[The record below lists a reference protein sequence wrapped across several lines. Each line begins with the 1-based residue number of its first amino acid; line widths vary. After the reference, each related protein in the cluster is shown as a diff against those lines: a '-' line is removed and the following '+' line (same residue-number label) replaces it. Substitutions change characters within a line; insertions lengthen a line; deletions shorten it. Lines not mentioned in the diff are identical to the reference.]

1 MCRHIPHNLGFN
13 LAEMVKKM
21 PKIES
26 RTKKVVIAVSV
37 LIAAAI
43 VLLGYFIVGFS
54 AALDDFVFL
63 GFLAMISPITFVN
76 YVDYRWRKAVDEHL
90 PDLFRSIVQAQE
102 TGMTLPKAVEEAA
115 ERDYGPLTPELKKM
129 AVQISWGSSFEEA
142 LLAFGRRVGTVLTR
156 RTMPMIIEASRSG
169 GRVEKVFNPMGKF
182 IQTTILL
189 EKHRKTQTRPY
200 IAIIYVALFVF
211 LFTIVILFKTFFT
224 GVDGLALFS
233 MSTGLPEDL
242 RRIFLH
248 LTLVQGFFSG
258 LVAGK
263 MGEGSVSAGLKHSLV
278 MMLVGYV
285 TLKFFL

>member
-54 AALDDFVFL
+54 VALDDFVFL
-63 GFLAMISPITFVN
+63 GFLAMISPITLVN

-129 AVQISWGSSFEEA
+129 AVQISWGASFEEA

-182 IQTTILL
+182 IQTTNLL
-189 EKHRKTQTRPY
+189 EKQRKTQTRPY

-233 MSTGLPEDL
+233 MSTWLPEDL

-263 MGEGSVSAGLKHSLV
+263 MGEGSVNAGLKHSLV
-278 MMLVGYV
+278 MMLIGYV

>member
-1 MCRHIPHNLGFN
+1 
-13 LAEMVKKM
+13 MVKKM

-37 LIAAAI
+37 LVAAAI
-43 VLLGYFIVGFS
+43 VLFGYFTVGVS
-54 AALDDFVFL
+54 AALDDFVFF
-63 GFLAMISPITFVN
+63 GFLAVVSPIALVN

-102 TGMTLPKAVEEAA
+102 TGMTLPKALEEAA

-129 AVQISWGSSFEEA
+129 TVQISWGASFEEA
-142 LLAFGRRVGTVLTR
+142 LLAFGRRVGTVLTQ
-156 RTMPMIIEASRSG
+156 RTVPMIIEASRSG

-189 EKHRKTQTRPY
+189 EKERKTQTRPY
-200 IAIIYVALFVF
+200 TAIIYVALFVF
-211 LFTIVILFKTFFT
+211 LFTIVILFQTFFT
-224 GVDGLALFS
+224 GVEGMALFS
-233 MSTGLPEDL
+233 MRTSSPADL
-242 RRIFLH
+242 KRIFLH

-278 MMLVGYV
+278 MMLLGYV
-285 TLKFFL
+285 VLKFFL

>member
-1 MCRHIPHNLGFN
+1 
-13 LAEMVKKM
+13 MVKKM

-37 LIAAAI
+37 FVAAAI
-43 VLLGYFIVGFS
+43 VVFGYFTVGFR
-54 AALDDFVFL
+54 AALDDFVFF
-63 GFLAMISPITFVN
+63 GFLAVVSPIALVN

-102 TGMTLPKAVEEAA
+102 TGMTLPKALEEAA

-129 AVQISWGSSFEEA
+129 TVQISWGASFEEA
-142 LLAFGRRVGTVLTR
+142 LLAFGRRVGTVLTQ
-156 RTMPMIIEASRSG
+156 RTVPMIIEASRSG

-189 EKHRKTQTRPY
+189 EKERKTQIRPY
-200 IAIIYVALFVF
+200 TAIIYVALFVF
-211 LFTIVILFKTFFT
+211 LFTIVILFQTFFT
-224 GVDGLALFS
+224 GVEGMALFS
-233 MSTGLPEDL
+233 MPTSSPADL
-242 RRIFLH
+242 KRIFLH

-263 MGEGSVSAGLKHSLV
+263 MGEGSVSAGLKHSLL
-278 MMLVGYV
+278 MMLLGYV
-285 TLKFFL
+285 VLKFFL